1 MAFKELSAE
10 TLKKVL
16 WTTIFLAYAGL
27 VFYSLVSPIGKGA
40 PLVSFPG
47 IDKLIH
53 SVEFG
58 LFALIAYWT
67 LGYYPRKGGR
77 SKTVIAVSLLYGSI
91 TELTQY
97 FIPYRTASLL
107 DLAADLFGIIVGLAV
122 MMIANKYFRA
132 RSNQGE
138 RYG

>member
-10 TLKKVL
+10 TLKKAF

-40 PLVSFPG
+40 PLVSLPG

-53 SVEFG
+53 AVEFG

-67 LGYYPRKGGR
+67 LGYYSQKGGR
-77 SKTVIAVSLLYGSI
+77 SKTVITTSLLYGGI
-91 TELTQY
+91 TELSQH
-97 FIPYRTASLL
+97 FIPYRTASFL
-107 DLAADLFGIIVGLAV
+107 DLAADFFGIIAGLAV
-122 MMIANKYFRA
+122 MVIANKYFRA

-138 RYG
+138 RDG